1 MRALLVNA
9 SVQHISEIE
18 LEDEAAIAGIIGF
31 DTLEVDEVNPS
42 HKLYFDEECF
52 LRGSKGKFQLDK
64 LIPISGKAVIVGL
77 AGSSITDASLTVAEL
92 ESRIAYL

>member
-1 MRALLVNA
+1 MRALLIDA
-9 SVQHISEIE
+9 SEQHISEIDIE
-18 LEDEAAIAGIIGF
+18 GEAAISAVIGF

-64 LIPISGKAVIVGL
+64 LIPISGKAVVLGL
-77 AGSSITDASLTVAEL
+77 DGETLTAASLTVAEL
-92 ESRIAYL
+92 EARITYL